1 MIRNE
6 ELNNQFFECLLYGRK
21 DECFRISEELLAEGM
36 SIKELYESIFKPALY
51 KIGIMWEYNQIG
63 VATEHLAT
71 AITENILSSL
81 YTSIRST
88 SKIGNTAILTCLE
101 NEFHQVGIKMVRDI
115 LEKNGW
121 DTYFLGA
128 NTPASNVV
136 SLAKSIQP
144 GLLAVSFSIFF
155 NLTVLEKM
163 LVTFEQELQGLPIL
177 VGGQGFL
184 HGGAEALT
192 KFTNVVYLPDLNALE
207 EFIRTFN
214 KMTV

>member
-1 MIRNE
+1 MIHNE
-6 ELNNQFFECLLYGRK
+6 ELNNQFFENLLSGRK
-21 DECFRISEELLAEGM
+21 DVCFRISEELLAEDM
-36 SIKELYESIFKPALY
+36 SIKELYETIIKPALY
-51 KIGIMWEYNQIG
+51 KIGRMWEYNQIG

-88 SKIGNTAILTCLE
+88 SKIGNSVILTCLE

-115 LEKNGW
+115 FEKNGW
-121 DTYFLGA
+121 DTFFLGA

-136 SLAKSIQP
+136 SLAKNIQP
-144 GLLAVSFSIFF
+144 DVLAVSFSIFS
-155 NLTVLEKM
+155 NLAVLENM
-163 LVTFEQELQGLPIL
+163 LVTFEKELEGLPIL

-184 HGGAEALT
+184 HGGQEVLT
-192 KFTNVVYLPDLNALE
+192 KYTNVVYLPDLNTLE
-207 EFIRTFN
+207 EFIITFK